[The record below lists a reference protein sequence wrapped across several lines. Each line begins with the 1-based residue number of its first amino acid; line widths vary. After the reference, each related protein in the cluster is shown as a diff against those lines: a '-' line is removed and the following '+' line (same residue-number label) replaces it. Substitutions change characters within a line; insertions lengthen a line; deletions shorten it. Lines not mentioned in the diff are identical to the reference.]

1 MSSATLFGPLWGRKV
16 SSKILDVRLKLGLED
31 VVRERIPEIEAPQE
45 ESSELRKSPEMAS
58 E

>member
-1 MSSATLFGPLWGRKV
+1 M

-31 VVRERIPEIEAPQE
+31 VGRERIPEIEAPQE
-45 ESSELRKSPEMAS
+45 ESSELRKSPETAS